1 MPFGLALVQ
10 FVTFDPLLEV
20 LYLGDN
26 IATMVSNLNETSKEP
41 VAEVLVL
48 NPPREVLTLQYNFL
62 KFFQRDY

>member
-1 MPFGLALVQ
+1 MPLGLDLVQ

-26 IATMVSNLNETSKEP
+26 IATMVSNLNEASKEP

-48 NPPREVLTLQYNFL
+48 NPP
-62 KFFQRDY
+62 